1 METEKTVEVVEGFET
16 DDEGGL
22 VLPAGM
28 KKPPEAVAAEY
39 RLPTGHVVVLWEVSP
54 AEERMIHKRAKGDEY
69 DFANHYLRQSIRVID
84 GEPVDWKEGKGDA
97 AVNRLF
103 REIGLKGRSLLNEA
117 YRRQCLATQE
127 ETESFFGS
135 VKTGV

>member
-1 METEKTVEVVEGFET
+1 MEEEHGVEVVEDITG

-22 VLPAGM
+22 VLPPGA

-39 RLPTGHVVVLWEVSP
+39 RLPTGQVVIMWEVTP

-69 DFANHYLRQSIRVID
+69 EFARHYLRQSIRVID
-84 GEPVDWKEGKGDA
+84 GEVVDWKEGKGDA
-97 AVNRLF
+97 MVDRLF

-117 YRRQCLATQE
+117 YRRQCLATDE
-127 ETESFFGS
+127 ETERFFGS